1 MQKRDFL
8 AYVARMVRIEGRFV
22 RKDRDDGGTAEAA
35 YWMAAEAKEDS
46 LPSADDFQDADEA
59 LAYATRIP
67 SDASQFSQ
75 KVRAACAK
83 EGDVAFSQVNLIAA
97 ILDIAI
103 RGSEDANFQAL
114 GADSVHLDK
123 KNGEEV
129 TLPKVR
135 VVQMRTITLGR
146 FDRNIVKVLT
156 PDGNIL
162 TWWASKMP
170 SVRVGGTYRFH
181 GRVKGP
187 SEYQG
192 VLETLVTRCQF
203 GIIPA

>member
-8 AYVARMVRIEGRFV
+8 AYVARVVRTEGRFV
-22 RKDRDDGGTAEAA
+22 RKDRDNGGTAEAA
-35 YWMAAEAKEDS
+35 YWMAAEAKADS
-46 LPSADDFQDADEA
+46 LPSADDFQVADDA
-59 LAYATRIP
+59 LAFAATIP
-67 SDASQFSQ
+67 LDASQFNQ

-83 EGDVAFSQVNLIAA
+83 EGDVQFSQANLLAA

-103 RGSEDANFQAL
+103 RGSEDAEFQEL
-114 GADSVHLDK
+114 GAGSVHLDK
-123 KNGEEV
+123 PAGYEV
-129 TLPKVR
+129 TMPKVR

-156 PDGNIL
+156 PEGNIL

-170 SVRVGGTYRFH
+170 EIRVGGTYRFH

-192 VLETLVTRCQF
+192 VLETLVTRCSF